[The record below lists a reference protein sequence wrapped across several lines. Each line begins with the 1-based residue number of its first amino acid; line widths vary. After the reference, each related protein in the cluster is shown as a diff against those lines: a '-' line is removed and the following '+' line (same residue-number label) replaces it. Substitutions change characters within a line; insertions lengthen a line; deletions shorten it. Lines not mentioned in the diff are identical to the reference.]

1 MIIKIRIRLIPYQHI
16 NLYNFFQLL
25 FKFLFDT
32 SIEKKYIRKFSIYHF
47 SGYIFSEQISIT
59 KVRKDTNKRAIGKLV
74 CPQMF
79 FKHCYSVYCHHLEYK
94 SMIFASF
101 IAVSSFYTVSQPID
115 KRGMYEI
122 KKNVW
127 FKQWNRYSL
136 VRSITK
142 VWYMY
147 TYSSLECLA
156 FMIYFFFY

>member
-16 NLYNFFQLL
+16 NLYNFFNYFSNFCLIL
-25 FKFLFDT
+25 VSK
-32 SIEKKYIRKFSIYHF
+32 KKYIRKFSIYHF

-59 KVRKDTNKRAIGKLV
+59 KVRKDTNKRAIGKLI

-122 KKNVW
+122 KKNDIHLLDLSQRYGTCIRTLVW
-127 FKQWNRYSL
+127 S
-136 VRSITK
+136 
-142 VWYMY
+142 VWR
-147 TYSSLECLA
+147 L
-156 FMIYFFFY
+156 

>member
-1 MIIKIRIRLIPYQHI
+1 MIIKIRIILIPYQHI

-59 KVRKDTNKRAIGKLV
+59 KVRKDTNKRAIGKLI

-122 KKNVW
+122 KNNVW
-127 FKQWNRYSL
+127 FK
-136 VRSITK
+136 
-142 VWYMY
+142 
-147 TYSSLECLA
+147 
-156 FMIYFFFY
+156 